1 MSPLLV
7 GSLDDKFG
15 RKKMVYIFGFLAAL
29 FSLLSAFPNVYGLFA
44 FFRFI
49 VGFCLGMNIKLK
61 PSLSEGQN
69 NKRPFPN
76 YL

>member
-7 GSLDDKFG
+7 GSLGDKFG
-15 RKKMVYIFGFLAAL
+15 RKRMVYIFGFLVAL

-49 VGFCLGMNIKLK
+49 VGFCLGRCIKLK
-61 PSLSEGQN
+61 RSL
-69 NKRPFPN
+69 
-76 YL
+76 LI